1 LDKGEDTDSAED
13 WDKAWNYFVDHPREI
28 IAWKLKRKI
37 RRFWQS
43 LQSFLALCWRIFIF
57 PLWLLWKLPEL
68 FAQDDTRSFAYNQ
81 ALSLNPKLAEVH
93 NNRGTLKVNLN
104 DLQGALADFNQAIS
118 FSPKYALAYFNRG
131 ALKYNKLDDRRGA
144 IEDFRTAAHLFRANG
159 QIRERVIVID
169 ILRQLGTTE
178 TP

>member
-1 LDKGEDTDSAED
+1 MPSKKTPSIPLELQQSKAYQFYQQRLDKGEDTDSAED

-68 FAQDDTRSFAYNQ
+68 FAQDDTRSFA
-81 ALSLNPKLAEVH
+81 
-93 NNRGTLKVNLN
+93 
-104 DLQGALADFNQAIS
+104 
-118 FSPKYALAYFNRG
+118 
-131 ALKYNKLDDRRGA
+131 LDVV
-144 IEDFRTAAHLFRANG
+144 T
-159 QIRERVIVID
+159 
-169 ILRQLGTTE
+169 
-178 TP
+178 